1 MFWPIALVT
10 LEVITLVALV
20 ALAVRWGEMTIED
33 VLSILGVS
41 LVIAAVASIGIWA
54 LVYGLLGN
62 VS

>member
-1 MFWPIALVT
+1 MIWLIALVT
-10 LEVITLVALV
+10 LEVIALVALV
-20 ALAVRWGEMTIED
+20 TLAVRLGEMTIKY

>member
-1 MFWPIALVT
+1 MIWLIALVT
-10 LEVITLVALV
+10 LEVIALVALV
-20 ALAVRWGEMTIED
+20 TLAVRWGEMTIKD

>member
-1 MFWPIALVT
+1 MIWLIALVT
-10 LEVITLVALV
+10 LEVIAFVALV
-20 ALAVRWGEMTIED
+20 TLAVRWGEMTIKD

>member
-1 MFWPIALVT
+1 MIWLIALVT
-10 LEVITLVALV
+10 LEVIALVALV
-20 ALAVRWGEMTIED
+20 TLAVRWGEMTIKD

-41 LVIAAVASIGIWA
+41 LVIAAVVSIGIWA

>member
-10 LEVITLVALV
+10 LEVIALVALV
-20 ALAVRWGEMTIED
+20 TLAVRWGEMTVKD

>member
-20 ALAVRWGEMTIED
+20 ALAVRWGEMTIKD

>member
-20 ALAVRWGEMTIED
+20 ALAVRWGEMNIKD